1 MGIIEKLG
9 CIDFKEEVWEEW
21 YNRSIGKQDRFY
33 AYICKKEDDKFI
45 GDVGFRYDNECKELI
60 IHIVIDSRYR
70 GCGYSK
76 EALKLL
82 INVAFDEYNL
92 DSIADNIP
100 ADRINFIKLFEKLG
114 FKDSGKELYINKF
127 DKKEIVKL
135 MKLKKSEYINE

>member
-45 GDVGFRYDNECKELI
+45 GDVGFRYDNEYKEWI
-60 IHIVIDSRYR
+60 IHIVIDARYR

-82 INVAFDEYNL
+82 INVAFDKYNL

-100 ADRINFIKLFEKLG
+100 ADRINSIKLFEKLG
-114 FKDSGKELYINKF
+114 FKDSGKKLYVNKF
-127 DKKEIVKL
+127 DKKEVIKL